1 MLEMMASPDWVRWV
15 SLALVVLSA
24 AVLVPGT
31 IRGWGATALAFGLSC
46 AALAV
51 LASSHYLLFTW
62 ASQKSLALP
71 GLLLGLPLI
80 YLGSVGLLARRQ
92 PRRPLGAVLVLTSA
106 LLLLLVLDS
115 QQLWP
120 ATFYRLQG
128 ALMGYPDL
136 VLHGGE
142 DLGESLPPAGTRLV
156 FKPADQTLSCGLLNK
171 PEPSYA
177 SLSYRVDCRNY
188 YWGPAMLAPH
198 AALADLSPLH
208 GLAALWKEK
217 VPGQFSTYMGLK
229 VFPAAMTEFDRLCPA
244 DGDCQ
249 AGKQA
254 IMQLLGYERWADFR
268 DALDAQPEQ
277 VLQAYNAAHHTASDE
292 AVGVLARDVRAQL
305 EVRVAAIVAGY
316 AEAQARSLTLTDLAP
331 SYSSSSRSDFYWP
344 IENSAAAW
352 NGLLR
357 ALRQLPVSVPEIG
370 TLSKL
375 QNAVLIAAERKEG
388 GVQLVYHTAVG
399 RHAASTLVIFLV
411 PLLWL
416 VLILAAMIWHCLR
429 GPGGNLLHISGG
441 RHGHKLDL
449 QAP

>member
-1 MLEMMASPDWVRWV
+1 MEVAMLEMMASPDWVRWV

-31 IRGWGATALAFGLSC
+31 IRGWGAAALALGLSC
-46 AALAV
+46 AVLAV

-128 ALMGYPDL
+128 ALMGHPDL

-142 DLGESLPPAGTRLV
+142 DLGESLPPAGTRLI
-156 FKPADQTLSCGLLNK
+156 FKPADQTLSCGLLHN
-171 PEPSYA
+171 PEPSHA

-188 YWGPAMLAPH
+188 YWEPAMLAPEH

-208 GLAALWKEK
+208 GLAALWK
-217 VPGQFSTYMGLK
+217 
-229 VFPAAMTEFDRLCPA
+229 EFDRLCPA

-277 VLQAYNAAHHTASDE
+277 VLQAYKDAHYTASDE
-292 AVGVLARDVRAQL
+292 AVGVLAGDVHAQL
-305 EVRVAAIVAGY
+305 EARVAAIVAAY
-316 AEAQARSLTLTDLAP
+316 TEAQAHSLTLTDQAP
-331 SYSSSSRSDFYWP
+331 RYSSSSQSDFHWP
-344 IENSAAAW
+344 IENSAASW
-352 NGLLR
+352 NGFLR
-357 ALRQLPVSVPEIG
+357 ALRQLPVSVPETG
-370 TLSKL
+370 T
-375 QNAVLIAAERKEG
+375 LIAAERQKD
-388 GVQLVYHTAVG
+388 GVRLVYHTEVG

-416 VLILAAMIWHCLR
+416 VLLLAVMIWRCLR
-429 GPGGNLLHISGG
+429 RPGGE
-441 RHGHKLDL
+441 RVV
-449 QAP
+449 P

>member
-31 IRGWGATALAFGLSC
+31 IRGWGATALSFGLLC
-46 AALAV
+46 AVLAV

-92 PRRPLGAVLVLTSA
+92 PRRPLGAVLMLTSA

-142 DLGESLPPAGTRLV
+142 DLGESLPPAGTRLI
-156 FKPADQTLSCGLLNK
+156 FKPADQTLSCGLLHN

-188 YWGPAMLAPH
+188 YWGSAMLAPEH

-208 GLAALWKEK
+208 GLAALWKEE
-217 VPGQFSTYMGLK
+217 VPGMFSTYMGLK
-229 VFPAAMTEFDRLCPA
+229 VFPAAMIEFDRLCPA
-244 DGDCQ
+244 DSDCQ

-277 VLQAYNAAHHTASDE
+277 VLEAYKAAHYTARDE
-292 AVGVLARDVRAQL
+292 AVGVLAGDVRAQL
-305 EVRVAAIVAGY
+305 EARVAAIVAAY
-316 AEAQARSLTLTDLAP
+316 TEAQAHSLTLNDQAP
-331 SYSSSSRSDFYWP
+331 RYSSSSESDFYWP
-344 IENSAAAW
+344 IENSAANW
-352 NGLLR
+352 NGFLR

-375 QNAVLIAAERKEG
+375 QNAVLIAAERQEG
-388 GVQLVYHTAVG
+388 GVRLVYHTAVG
-399 RHAASTLVIFLV
+399 RHAASTLAIFLA

-416 VLILAAMIWHCLR
+416 VLLLVAMLWRCLR
-429 GPGGNLLHISGG
+429 RPGGE
-441 RHGHKLDL
+441 RVV
-449 QAP
+449 P

>member
-24 AVLVPGT
+24 VVLVPGT
-31 IRGWGATALAFGLSC
+31 IRGWGATALALGLSC
-46 AALAV
+46 AVLAV

-106 LLLLLVLDS
+106 LLLLLVIDS

-142 DLGESLPPAGTRLV
+142 DLGESLPPAGTRLI
-156 FKPADQTLSCGLLNK
+156 FKPADQTLSCGLLNN

-188 YWGPAMLAPH
+188 YWGPAMLAPEH
-198 AALADLSPLH
+198 AAFADLSPLR
-208 GLAALWKEK
+208 GLAALWKEEA
-217 VPGQFSTYMGLK
+217 PGQFSTYMGLK
-229 VFPAAMTEFDRLCPA
+229 VFPTAMTEFDRLCPA

-268 DALDAQPEQ
+268 EALDAQPEQ
-277 VLQAYNAAHHTASDE
+277 VLQAYKDARYTASDE
-292 AVGVLARDVRAQL
+292 AVGVLAGDVRAQL
-305 EVRVAAIVAGY
+305 EARVAAIVAAY
-316 AEAQARSLTLTDLAP
+316 TEAQAHSLTLTDQAP
-331 SYSSSSRSDFYWP
+331 RYSSSSQSDFHWP
-344 IENSAAAW
+344 IENSAASW
-352 NGLLR
+352 NGFLR
-357 ALRQLPVSVPEIG
+357 ALRQLPVSVPETG

-375 QNAVLIAAERKEG
+375 QNAVLIAAERQED
-388 GVQLVYHTAVG
+388 GVRLVYHTEVG
-399 RHAASTLVIFLV
+399 RHAASTLVIFLI

-416 VLILAAMIWHCLR
+416 VLILAIMIWRCLR
-429 GPGGNLLHISGG
+429 RPGAEPVAH
-441 RHGHKLDL
+441 
-449 QAP
+449 